1 MRVSNTLVGKRIML
15 LFVSVTLSVLL
26 LGGRLVYLQLA
37 RNSFFI
43 GKAMDQRLQSI
54 PVDAK
59 RGTIYDRNGIPL
71 AVSVSANAVY
81 AIPNQVQDKEYTAA
95 RLSEILELD
104 LEFVLQRLKRNT
116 ASEWIKKRVSTEET
130 LAVHQANLPGIGV
143 VENPE
148 RFYPYGSLAP
158 QVLGIVGIDNEGLE
172 GIELYYDS
180 YLKGVKGEA
189 IFERD
194 AVGQIIDG
202 GIKAYTPSVDGA
214 DIILTLDFYIQQIA
228 EKEVRRACLE
238 TGSRLGLIVIADPK
252 TGEILANAIYPT
264 YDLLDYNAYPIENRR
279 NIAVTDTYEPGST
292 FKAVTAAA
300 ALDAGVATLN
310 THFFDPGYINVSGWT
325 IRCWNRGGHGPQSFT
340 QTLENSCNPFYAK
353 LGIDLGGE
361 RFYQY
366 LKTFKFGSR
375 LGVDF
380 PGEAPGTVRPP
391 SEKVPLVT
399 WANIGFG
406 QGFTC
411 TPLQLLA
418 AFAAIAN
425 DGVYC
430 VPHYVK
436 AIRTESGEIAPDI
449 PPPERIIDP
458 NIADMVSKVL
468 RSVIANGSGKKADV
482 KGYAVAGKTGT
493 AQLVENGR
501 YSHSKT
507 VTSFA
512 GYAPEHDPQIVG
524 LLVLWE
530 PQGAFYGGIIA
541 SPVFARLVEQIMPYL
556 GVVPEK
562 ESGIDRRLA
571 VRVPDVLGK
580 PTAEAQRILSEAGF
594 RVETAGLGSRIIDQI
609 PAPNAEVYPGTTV
622 IIYTDLD
629 YLPVYTEIPDPIG
642 V

>member
-1 MRVSNTLVGKRIML
+1 MF
-15 LFVSVTLSVLL
+15 LFALITFTVLL
-26 LGGRLVYLQLA
+26 LAGRLIYVQLI
-37 RNSFFI
+37 RNDFFI

-81 AIPNQVQDKEYTAA
+81 AVPNQVKDKESTAA
-95 RLSEILELD
+95 KLSEILDLD
-104 LEFVLQRLKRNT
+104 LEFVLQRLQKNT
-116 ASEWIKKRVSTEET
+116 ASEWIKKRVTAEET
-130 LAVHQANLPGIGV
+130 LAIHEANLPGIGV

-172 GIELYYDS
+172 GIELFYDS
-180 YLKGVKGEA
+180 YLRGVKGEA

-194 AVGQIIDG
+194 AVGQIIDH
-202 GIKAYTPSVDGA
+202 GIKAYTPSIDGA
-214 DIILTLDFYIQQIA
+214 DLVLTLDFYIQQIA

-252 TGEILANAIYPT
+252 TGEILANAIYPS

-279 NIAVTDTYEPGST
+279 NITVTDPYEPGST

-300 ALDAGVATLN
+300 ALDSGVATLN
-310 THFFDPGYINVSGWT
+310 THFFDPGYIKVSGWT

-361 RFYQY
+361 RFYHY
-366 LKTFKFGSR
+366 LKTFKFGDR
-375 LGVDF
+375 LGIDF

-391 SEKVPLVT
+391 SEKIPLVT

-406 QGFTC
+406 QGLTC
-411 TPLQLLA
+411 TPMQLLA
-418 AFAAIAN
+418 AFGAIAN
-425 DGVYC
+425 DGVFC

-436 AIRTESGEIAPDI
+436 AIRTEAGEIGPEI
-449 PPPERIIDP
+449 PPSERILDQ
-458 NIADMVSKVL
+458 NVANMVSKVL

-493 AQLVENGR
+493 AQLVEHGR

-512 GYAPEHDPQIVG
+512 GYAPEHDPRIVG

-556 GVVPEK
+556 GVKPEQ

-571 VRVPDVLGK
+571 VKVPDVLGK
-580 PTAEAQRILSEAGF
+580 PVAEAQRLLTEAGF
-594 RVETAGLGSRIIDQI
+594 KVETAGLGSRIIDQI
-609 PAPNAEVYPGTTV
+609 PAPNAEVYPHTTV

-629 YLPVYTEIPDPIG
+629 YLPVYSELPDPIG

>member
-1 MRVSNTLVGKRIML
+1 M
-15 LFVSVTLSVLL
+15 
-26 LGGRLVYLQLA
+26 
-37 RNSFFI
+37 
-43 GKAMDQRLQSI
+43 
-54 PVDAK
+54 
-59 RGTIYDRNGIPL
+59 
-71 AVSVSANAVY
+71 
-81 AIPNQVQDKEYTAA
+81 
-95 RLSEILELD
+95 
-104 LEFVLQRLKRNT
+104 
-116 ASEWIKKRVSTEET
+116 
-130 LAVHQANLPGIGV
+130 
-143 VENPE
+143 
-148 RFYPYGSLAP
+148 
-158 QVLGIVGIDNEGLE
+158 
-172 GIELYYDS
+172 
-180 YLKGVKGEA
+180 
-189 IFERD
+189 
-194 AVGQIIDG
+194 
-202 GIKAYTPSVDGA
+202 
-214 DIILTLDFYIQQIA
+214 
-228 EKEVRRACLE
+228 
-238 TGSRLGLIVIADPK
+238 
-252 TGEILANAIYPT
+252 
-264 YDLLDYNAYPIENRR
+264 
-279 NIAVTDTYEPGST
+279 
-292 FKAVTAAA
+292 
-300 ALDAGVATLN
+300 
-310 THFFDPGYINVSGWT
+310 
-325 IRCWNRGGHGPQSFT
+325 
-340 QTLENSCNPFYAK
+340 
-353 LGIDLGGE
+353 
-361 RFYQY
+361 
-366 LKTFKFGSR
+366 
-375 LGVDF
+375 
-380 PGEAPGTVRPP
+380 
-391 SEKVPLVT
+391 
-399 WANIGFG
+399 
-406 QGFTC
+406 
-411 TPLQLLA
+411 
-418 AFAAIAN
+418 
-425 DGVYC
+425 
-430 VPHYVK
+430 K

>member
-1 MRVSNTLVGKRIML
+1 MRVSSTLVSKRIMF
-15 LFVSVTLSVLL
+15 LFVGISFSVLV
-26 LGGRLVYLQLA
+26 LGGRLAYLQLFQ
-37 RNSFFI
+37 NDFFI
-43 GKAMDQRLQSI
+43 GKAMDQRLQAI

-95 RLSEILELD
+95 KLSEILGLD
-104 LEFVLQRLKRNT
+104 LDFVLQRLKKNT
-116 ASEWIKKRVSTEET
+116 ASEWIKKRVTMEEA

-172 GIELYYDS
+172 GIELYYDH
-180 YLKGVKGEA
+180 YLRGVKGEA

-194 AVGQIIDG
+194 AVGQIIEN
-202 GIKAYTPSVDGA
+202 GIKGYTPSIDGA

-228 EKEVRRACLE
+228 EKEIRRACLE

-252 TGEILANAIYPT
+252 TGEILANAVYPT

-292 FKAVTAAA
+292 FKAITAAA

-310 THFFDPGYINVSGWT
+310 THFFDPGYIQVSGWT

-366 LKTFKFGSR
+366 MKAFKFGER

-391 SEKVPLVT
+391 SDKVPLVT

-425 DGVYC
+425 DGVYN

-436 AIRTESGEIAPDI
+436 AIRTAEGEIKPDI
-449 PPPERIIDP
+449 PPAERVLDP
-458 NIADMVSKVL
+458 QIADMVSKVL

-512 GYAPEHDPQIVG
+512 GYAPENDPRIVG

-556 GVVPEK
+556 GVEPQK
-562 ESGIDRRLA
+562 ESGIDRKLA
-571 VRVPDVLGK
+571 VKVPDVLGK
-580 PTAEAQRILSEAGF
+580 STAEAQKLLTEAGF
-594 RVETAGLGSRIIDQI
+594 RVEIAGSGSRIIDQI
-609 PAPNAEVYPGTTV
+609 PAPNAEVYPHTTV

-629 YLPVYTEIPDPIG
+629 YLPVYSEMPDPIG

>member
-1 MRVSNTLVGKRIML
+1 MRVSSALVAKRIML
-15 LFVSVTLSVLL
+15 LFVIITASVLL
-26 LGGRLVYLQLA
+26 LSGRLVYIQLA
-37 RNSFFI
+37 RNSFFV

-71 AVSVSANAVY
+71 AISVSANAVY
-81 AIPNQVQDKEYTAA
+81 AVPNQVQDKEYTATK
-95 RLSEILELD
+95 LSEILALD
-104 LEFVLQRLKRNT
+104 REFVLQRLKKNT
-116 ASEWIKKRVSTEET
+116 ASEWIKKRVTNEEAM
-130 LAVHQANLPGIGV
+130 AVHQANLPGIGV

-172 GIELYYDS
+172 GIELFYDN
-180 YLKGVKGEA
+180 YLRGVRGEA

-194 AVGQIIDG
+194 AIGQIIEH

-214 DIILTLDFYIQQIA
+214 DLVLTLDFCIQQIA

-279 NIAVTDTYEPGST
+279 NIVVTDTYEPGST

-300 ALDAGVATLN
+300 ALDSGVATLN
-310 THFFDPGYINVSGWT
+310 THFFDPGYIKVSGWM

-361 RFYQY
+361 RFYHY
-366 LKTFKFGSR
+366 LKTFKFGDR

-391 SEKVPLVT
+391 SEKIPLVT

-406 QGFTC
+406 QGMTC

-418 AFAAIAN
+418 AFATIAN
-425 DGVYC
+425 DGIFC

-436 AIRTESGEIAPDI
+436 AIRTEEGEFSPDI
-449 PPPERIIDP
+449 PPPERILDQ
-458 NIADMVSKVL
+458 NIASMVSKVL

-493 AQLVENGR
+493 AQLVEHGR

-512 GYAPEHDPQIVG
+512 GYAPEDDPKIVG

-556 GVVPEK
+556 GVKPEK
-562 ESGIDRRLA
+562 ESTIDRRLA
-571 VRVPDVLGK
+571 VKVPNVLGK
-580 PTAEAQRILSEAGF
+580 PTTEAQKLLTEAGF
-594 RVETAGLGSRIIDQI
+594 RVETAGSGSRIIDQI
-609 PAPNAEVYPGTTV
+609 PAPNAEVYPQTTV

-629 YLPVYTEIPDPIG
+629 YLPVYTELPDPIG